1 MKRLEVDL
9 RPLVGPGI
17 ASLLALALLAATW
30 VIAGDWLQTR
40 SDDFRR
46 ARSELSQAASRYRN
60 ASDDQQVYQE
70 YATRFRQMR
79 ASGWIGQEQRLGW
92 IEALQRA
99 NADLRLPTLRYD
111 IGEQNQVEPNE
122 VSSHLELHRTPMT
135 LNLGA
140 LHEGDV
146 IELLQRLQA
155 MGQGLMSVERC
166 GLSRNGD
173 RVRLDADAANVNI
186 ECSLDWYTLTMQRR
200 KDSSKTAQGG
210 QP

>member
-46 ARSELSQAASRYRN
+46 ARSELAQAASRYRN